1 MADDLW
7 AEKKEKPAVPGTA
20 GVDLQPMTA
29 IQNIM

>member
-7 AEKKEKPAVPGTA
+7 IEKKETPAVQGTA
-20 GVDLQPMTA
+20 GVDMQFMTA

>member
-7 AEKKEKPAVPGTA
+7 IEKKEKPAVPGTA
-20 GVDLQPMTA
+20 GVDLQFMTA